1 MDKFAIQTR
10 IAEITQQKT
19 QRLRDLDALDGALQ
33 DCEYWLG
40 KIGEKAIK
48 VTEEA
53 KGETS

>member
-1 MDKFAIQTR
+1 MDKIEIQTR

-40 KIGEKAIK
+40 KIGEEVPKI
-48 VTEEA
+48 TEEA